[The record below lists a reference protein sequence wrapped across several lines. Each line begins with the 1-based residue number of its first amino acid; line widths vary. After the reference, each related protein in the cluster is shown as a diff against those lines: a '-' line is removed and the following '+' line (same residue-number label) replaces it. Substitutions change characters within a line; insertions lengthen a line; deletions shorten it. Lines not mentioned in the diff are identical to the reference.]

1 MKIPPESP
9 ICYCNIHSVEQ
20 ESLLSKPKCSVRTA
34 LCTSNTAGASTTELQ
49 APPKLPPQ
57 LLCGEERRAALRGD
71 NGELEAGTPFPRCQC
86 PQNKDC
92 QVCSTAQWVWGKHPM
107 RCCCSASPPR
117 EIIIKGLLARNAGIF
132 YCAGC
137 RWSIPGYGCEE
148 QRADGRLSSSVQ
160 SFVKQIAP

>member
-9 ICYCNIHSVEQ
+9 IYYCNIHSVEQ
-20 ESLLSKPKCSVRTA
+20 EPLLSKPKCSVCRA

-86 PQNKDC
+86 PQNKGFDVLSGM
-92 QVCSTAQWVWGKHPM
+92 QRSTVGVGKTPH
-107 RCCCSASPPR
+107 
-117 EIIIKGLLARNAGIF
+117 ELLLL
-132 YCAGC
+132 
-137 RWSIPGYGCEE
+137 S
-148 QRADGRLSSSVQ
+148 LSSQRNNNKRAFGQECRYFFTVLDAGGASQGTAVRSSGQ
-160 SFVKQIAP
+160 MADLAALYSHL